1 MTILDTHV
9 LIWWLDQPDKLSKK
23 AKQEIDNAVIKTE
36 LKASSISIW
45 EICLLVKKNRLKLTM
60 DLQSWI
66 DKIEELPFLQFIPV
80 DNKIALKSVLLNNKL
95 HQDPADRIIIATTL
109 IYGTKLVTSDKRI
122 LKYKEVNSIW

>member
-80 DNKIALKSVLLNNKL
+80 DNKIALKLMSQIPSHRFSRKQNKRGE
-95 HQDPADRIIIATTL
+95 D
-109 IYGTKLVTSDKRI
+109 DKG
-122 LKYKEVNSIW
+122 